1 MYNLGN
7 ETLESFTIHVSV
19 WTKSVFGGKECLG
32 MTEYQLNFM
41 EVSNGITKWYDLK
54 KQSDSNVYPIWSS
67 THPITSGN

>member
-1 MYNLGN
+1 
-7 ETLESFTIHVSV
+7 
-19 WTKSVFGGKECLG
+19 

-54 KQSDSNVYPIWSS
+54 KQSDSIVYPIWSS